1 VGYDAIC
8 FAKSRLRGVVQVS
21 RSERGAG
28 IMRTVFVV
36 EGPRE
41 VPFYQGKAG
50 RTITDD
56 NVREFWKINAEF
68 GSRKGCYVFGIR
80 AGGGFRPAYV
90 GKATKSFRQEV
101 FTHHKLTRYQQ
112 FLADFLKGTPVL
124 FFVVAPKRKGAA
136 NASHISELEDFLIQA
151 GLVANPDL
159 LNIKGTKTEE
169 WGIAGVLRGGQG
181 KPSKGAGEFRKLM
194 KL

>member
-28 IMRTVFVV
+28 IMRTVFVI

-68 GSRKGCYVFGIR
+68 GSRKGAMSLGFGQVAASGLRMSERLPSPLGRKSSRTTSSRDISSFSPIFSR
-80 AGGGFRPAYV
+80 ALLYCSLSSR
-90 GKATKSFRQEV
+90 
-101 FTHHKLTRYQQ
+101 
-112 FLADFLKGTPVL
+112 
-124 FFVVAPKRKGAA
+124 RKGKERRMPLTSA
-136 NASHISELEDFLIQA
+136 N
-151 GLVANPDL
+151 
-159 LNIKGTKTEE
+159 
-169 WGIAGVLRGGQG
+169 LRI
-181 KPSKGAGEFRKLM
+181 F
-194 KL
+194 